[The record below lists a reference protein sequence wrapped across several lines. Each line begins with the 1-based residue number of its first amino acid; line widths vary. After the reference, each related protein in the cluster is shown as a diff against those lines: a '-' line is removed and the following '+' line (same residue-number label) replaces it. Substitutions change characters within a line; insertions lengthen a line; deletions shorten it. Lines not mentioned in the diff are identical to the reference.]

1 MEKYGEKKAVAQNTN
16 IKLKNFEINI
26 RNDLLFAEQN
36 ETASISNNRIEAWNF
51 LLQIFF
57 KNKLNDR
64 MKNKLLNS
72 GYDIEEFKKIKKRNF
87 ITGFGPQADR
97 HILYNNSKID
107 ESTVILGPFG
117 YNASNGIIYSLICS
131 GLLGMLCFIIINLI
145 ILFKIIKLL
154 IYHFKISNLNSK
166 PFLVSSIFSILFLQ
180 MRLLFENS
188 FSIFGVDM
196 LILMSAYLIVQNEYR
211 KLYN

>member
-1 MEKYGEKKAVAQNTN
+1 
-16 IKLKNFEINI
+16 
-26 RNDLLFAEQN
+26 
-36 ETASISNNRIEAWNF
+36 
-51 LLQIFF
+51 
-57 KNKLNDR
+57 
-64 MKNKLLNS
+64 
-72 GYDIEEFKKIKKRNF
+72 
-87 ITGFGPQADR
+87 
-97 HILYNNSKID
+97 
-107 ESTVILGPFG
+107 
-117 YNASNGIIYSLICS
+117 
-131 GLLGMLCFIIINLI
+131 MLCFIIINLI